1 MRNMGIKENFTGLQ
15 HIGIPTNDIDGM
27 ISFYQIIGFE
37 TVLKTL
43 NKEANEAVAFLKLGN
58 LVIEAYENHNAKM
71 IDGSINHFAVN
82 VKSIDAAYRFICE
95 NDLNNTND
103 EIHYLP
109 FWENG
114 VKFFTILGPNMER
127 IEFSQYL

>member
-1 MRNMGIKENFTGLQ
+1 MGIKENFTGLQ

-71 IDGSINHFAVN
+71 TDGSINHFAVN
-82 VKSIDAAYRFICE
+82 VKSIDDAYRFICE

>member
-1 MRNMGIKENFTGLQ
+1 MNIRENFTGIQ
-15 HIGIPTNDIDGM
+15 HIGIPTNDIAKT
-27 ISFYQIIGFE
+27 ISFYESIGFE
-37 TVLKTL
+37 VALKTF

-109 FWENG
+109 FWDNG
-114 VKFFTILGPNMER
+114 VKFFTIEGPNKER
-127 IEFSQYL
+127 IEFSQYI